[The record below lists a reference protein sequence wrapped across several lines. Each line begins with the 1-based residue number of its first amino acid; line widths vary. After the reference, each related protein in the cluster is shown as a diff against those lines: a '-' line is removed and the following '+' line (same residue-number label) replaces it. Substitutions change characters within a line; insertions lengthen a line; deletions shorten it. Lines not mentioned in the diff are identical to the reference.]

1 MTNRSLR
8 GWLAGSSSDW
18 RRESLR
24 TTLWVVP
31 AFEVGLAIVLFV
43 VTYTLDRAAYNGDLT
58 FPSWV
63 NNGSADAA
71 RQILIGI
78 AAAVITV
85 VGLVFSITIVAL
97 TLASTQ
103 FGPRMLRNFMRDR
116 GTQITLGTF
125 VATFVY
131 AVLTLGSVSH
141 GTRGDFVPHLCIT
154 VALFLVLVDLGVLIY
169 FIHHV
174 ATSIQLP
181 QVMAGIANDLT
192 MAVDAEVADGDE
204 ERGRDHVAG
213 PSEEE
218 LLARL
223 AEAGADIG
231 APTSGYLQF
240 VSYSTLV
247 DIAASADSVIR
258 LLYRPGHFVV
268 EGLPLAR
275 VWPSESSPAV
285 TRALE
290 QSHATGAHRT
300 LSQDLTFAIDQ
311 LVEIAIR
318 ALSPAV
324 NDTFT
329 ALTCIDWLGGGLCKI
344 SSRWNPRRA
353 HRDGRGYVRV
363 ITAEPSYARL
373 VDRAFDKIRQAGR
386 GMPAVLIRQLDA
398 LARVMDYTTTAEQ
411 RVVLLRQADMILRA
425 SIESIPEPN
434 DRNDV
439 RRRYDTL
446 LEIFSRKEAAPQL
459 PRVDLLSPD
468 APMAPRGTR

>member
-1 MTNRSLR
+1 LSAVPRLMMALRSLR
-8 GWLAGSSSDW
+8 AWLPGPSDW

-31 AFEVGLAIVLFV
+31 AVEVGCAVVLFA
-43 VTYTLDRAAYNGDLT
+43 VTYSLDRAAYNGNLT

-103 FGPRMLRNFMRDR
+103 FGPRMLRNFIRDR

-141 GTRGDFVPHLCIT
+141 GSRGDFVPHLCIT
-154 VALFLVLVDLGVLIY
+154 VALLLMLADLGVLIY

-181 QVMAGIANDLT
+181 QVIASIAKDLT
-192 MAVDAEVADGDE
+192 VAVDAEVVDGNRA
-204 ERGRDHVAG
+204 RGDGREAG
-213 PSEEE
+213 LSEAE

-223 AEAGADIG
+223 DEAGAEVG
-231 APTSGYLQF
+231 AATSGYLQF
-240 VSYSTLV
+240 VQYATLV

-258 LLYRPGHFVV
+258 LFHRPGHFVV
-268 EGLPLAR
+268 EGLPLAC
-275 VWPSESSPAV
+275 VWPPEAAPAV
-285 TRALE
+285 GRALE
-290 QSHATGAHRT
+290 RSHATGAHRT

-329 ALTCIDWLGGGLCKI
+329 ALTCIDWLGDGLCKI

-353 HRDGRGYVRV
+353 HRDDQGFVRV
-363 ITAEPSYARL
+363 ITAEASYARL
-373 VDRAFDKIRQAGR
+373 VDRSFDKIRQAGR
-386 GMPAVLIRQLDA
+386 GMPAVLIRQVDA
-398 LARVMDYTTTAEQ
+398 LAKVMEYTTTPEQ
-411 RVVLLRQADMILRA
+411 RVVLMHQADMILRA
-425 SIESIPEPN
+425 STESVPEPD
-434 DRNDV
+434 DREDV
-439 RRRYDTL
+439 RRRYDL
-446 LEIFSRKEAAPQL
+446 LVEVTSRRQPPPEL
-459 PRVDLLSPD
+459 
-468 APMAPRGTR
+468 